1 MSDNYRG
8 QFLISM
14 PHIDDEVF
22 HRSVIFIVEHTD
34 QFVLGIIINQQSLL
48 SHYELN
54 ELYDLDLSPEDINK
68 LNFISGGPIRLKEL
82 FVLHEHIQKWTKA
95 VEIAP
100 GIDIT
105 TSTEV
110 LSTIIDSYPTI
121 SHSIVD
127 SYSVWNTDQFNAE
140 LKNNVWMPIP
150 FDKQFLF
157 SRSNKELLWNELFA
171 SSGVKLDNLSEQMG
185 SA

>member
-1 MSDNYRG
+1 MAVNYRG

-14 PHIDDEVF
+14 PHINDDVF

-34 QFVLGIIINQQSLL
+34 QFVLGIIINQENLL
-48 SHYELN
+48 SHHELK
-54 ELYDLDLSPEDINK
+54 ERYALDIAPKDIDK
-68 LNFISGGPIRLKEL
+68 LNFISGGPVRLKEL

-95 VEIAP
+95 IEIVP
-100 GIDIT
+100 GIDLT
-105 TSTEV
+105 TSADV
-110 LSTIIDSYPTI
+110 LTTIIDSYPEV

-127 SYSVWNTDQFNAE
+127 SYSVWDTPQFNDE
-140 LKNNVWMPIP
+140 LRNNIWMPIP

-157 SRSNKELLWNELFA
+157 SRDDKALLWNELFE
-171 SSGVKLDNLSEQMG
+171 SSGVNMHNLSEQMG